1 MVFMKKQI
9 CFVDDESKAL
19 NALKQAMAGISGA
32 WDCIFV
38 SNGPAALTAMTAHPF
53 DAVVAN
59 MQLRGMNGAELLQE
73 IGKRH
78 PKTLRFV
85 VGDVADQEL
94 IINCIGGA
102 HQFIARPYNPQVLM
116 STIQRSL
123 ALDAWLSTEQLR
135 ALVPRLRRLPSLP
148 STYFEVLK
156 QVESPRASAQN
167 IGEVIAR
174 DPVVTAR
181 LLQMVNS
188 ASLALS
194 QKITDP
200 VEAVSLLGMET
211 VKSLVLC
218 LQVFSQNDEAKK
230 AGISF
235 DRLWA
240 HSYAVANVAR
250 KIVLSHNGDSR
261 MANDAFTAGLLHDV
275 GRIVVASNLPEEYAA
290 VIAAARKN
298 NSALIDEEAAQLGV
312 THAAVGAYLLSLWGM
327 PAPLVEAAALHHT
340 PSHTFTREFSLL
352 TVIHAANAFVHEQ
365 DANNEGLPATKLD
378 VAYLDSLGLSG
389 KLDAW
394 RKMLS
399 GEKPQSESKPV
410 PAPARVPVSQSAA
423 EENVVTQIETNWF
436 TKLAVPAIATAAVIA
451 FAVWFFAK
459 SNSENQITVAA
470 RTVPEPTASASV
482 PADPAPTP
490 SVESK
495 TESPAAKPEVA
506 AAPVTTPALIKPEP
520 ATNAPTIGFDSVKV
534 RGIFYSAMG
543 STVIINGKSLNR
555 GDRINEVEVVEIAPS
570 AVTLSFHGEQKTFRV
585 K

>member
-1 MVFMKKQI
+1 MKKRI

-19 NALKQAMAGISGA
+19 NALKQAMAGVSGS
-32 WDCIFV
+32 WDSTFV
-38 SNGPAALTAMTAHPF
+38 SNGPAALAALAAQPF
-53 DAVVAN
+53 DAVVTN
-59 MQLRGMNGAELLQE
+59 MQMEGMNGAELLQE
-73 IGKRH
+73 VGKRH

-102 HQFIARPYNPQVLM
+102 HQFIARPYSPQVLI
-116 STIQRSL
+116 STVQRSL

-135 ALVPRLRRLPSLP
+135 ALVPKLRRLPSLP

-156 QVESPRASAQN
+156 QVESPGSSAQN
-167 IGEVIAR
+167 VGEVISR

-188 ASLALS
+188 AAVALS

-200 VEAVSLLGMET
+200 VDAVSLLGMET

-240 HSYAVANVAR
+240 HSFSVANIAR
-250 KIVLSHNGDSR
+250 RIVMFQNGDTR

-275 GRIVVASNLPEEYAA
+275 GRIVVASNLPQEYAA

-298 NSALIDEEAAQLGV
+298 ARALNEEEAAQLGV
-312 THAAVGAYLLSLWGM
+312 THAEVGAYLLSLWGM

-340 PSHTFTREFSLL
+340 PSHTFARELSLL
-352 TVIHAANAFVHEQ
+352 TVVHVANVFAHEQ
-365 DANNEGLPATKLD
+365 DTSTDGLPVSKLD
-378 VAYLDSLGLSG
+378 TAYLDSLGLSN

-394 RKMLS
+394 RKMLA
-399 GEKPQSESKPV
+399 GEKPQSESKPATV
-410 PAPARVPVSQSAA
+410 SAPAPAAQPAAKKPTASQS
-423 EENVVTQIETNWF
+423 ETNWF
-436 TKLAVPAIATAAVIA
+436 TKLAIPAGAVALVVA
-451 FAVWFFAK
+451 FVVWCVVK
-459 SNSENQITVAA
+459 LNSEEQISVAA
-470 RTVPEPTASASV
+470 RTVPAPASTAPT
-482 PADPAPTP
+482 PADPAPAQPITGAKIETP
-490 SVESK
+490 RAVPGVA
-495 TESPAAKPEVA
+495 PASGLPQAVSNPVVVAK
-506 AAPVTTPALIKPEP
+506 APAV
-520 ATNAPTIGFDSVKV
+520 GFDSVKV
-534 RGIFYSAMG
+534 QGIFYRATG
-543 STVIINGKSLNR
+543 SSVIINGKPLSC
-555 GDRINEVEVVEIAPS
+555 GERINGVEVVDIGPAS
-570 AVTLSFHGEQKTFRV
+570 VTLALGGEQKIFRV